1 MKARLTAAASA
12 VAKHNSKK
20 NEQSEVTTAEFL
32 ARLQEFRS
40 KADDAEQAL
49 ADALEE
55 EEEEEVM
62 QGGEE
67 AQGSGVEAS
76 VGMEED
82 GEGSSASAS
91 VPSASKKMSKKQ
103 EKVANLESQR
113 DEARAALEV
122 LEVRYS

>member
-1 MKARLTAAASA
+1 LKARLTAAASA
-12 VAKHNSKK
+12 VAKHNSNK
-20 NEQSEVTTAEFL
+20 NEQSEVTTAGFL

>member
-40 KADDAEQAL
+40 KADDAEQ
-49 ADALEE
+49 ALEE